1 MRNFM
6 DLRVWQ
12 EGHVLSLDAYRLTR
26 RFPREELYGLTS
38 QVRRSCVSIEANLAE
53 GCGRRT
59 DPELARFV
67 QIAMGSASELA
78 CHLLL
83 ARDLSFLPAS
93 DYQELHARLTRVRR
107 MLTSLLQSIEESTML
122 RVQAKSQKPTAKSQA
137 GGE

>member
-1 MRNFM
+1 
-6 DLRVWQ
+6 
-12 EGHVLSLDAYRLTR
+12 
-26 RFPREELYGLTS
+26 
-38 QVRRSCVSIEANLAE
+38 VSIEANLAE
-53 GCGRRT
+53 GCGQRT

-83 ARDLSFLPAS
+83 ARDLSLLGAS
-93 DYQELHARLTRVRR
+93 DHQELHVRLTRVRR

-137 GGE
+137 AGE